1 MGGHYHAGFQ
11 EDVGWAA
18 VIEAL
23 ETCGGQGDAALHL
36 HHPASVSSSA
46 TSASDAASADWELV
60 SGDDNN
66 CSDDDSC
73 GEDAQEASAYAPVA
87 AKPSTMES

>member
-1 MGGHYHAGFQ
+1 MGR
-11 EDVGWAA
+11 AA

-23 ETCGGQGDAALHL
+23 EARAGQDDGALHL

-46 TSASDAASADWELV
+46 TSSDAASADWELV

-66 CSDDDSC
+66 GSDDESC
-73 GEDAQEASAYAPVA
+73 GEDAEEASAYAPVA
-87 AKPSTMES
+87 ARPATLES